1 MIRLLKRRLI
11 IPRGDTGSFSI
22 PTLGEVSEGDIA
34 ILGIFDPLIHELKL
48 MKVIYATSPT
58 LTFTFK
64 AEDTANL
71 EAKKYNW
78 DISIYRSPIFDE
90 EGELIG
96 AKEVNTYYS
105 AFKLPICEIKE
116 VALDMCRARW
126 NTRDL
131 LLEAQNPTPPTTYI
145 SSIRSVY
152 PWENL
157 EQSYLMNQLYALIKD
172 SGYEGSM
179 EDFVKD
185 FKKLVGEDA
194 EYLHELEEK
203 INEAASK
210 DYVEELINSSGVL
223 KWEIVSELPS
233 PEDAKP
239 NTIYMI
245 ENDETGSESGQDF
258 TGGQGTSSNPGGS
271 EGSSDEN
278 PESGPGESSGSGDSS
293 GSDSEGGKDN
303 PSDGSGSSEGSDE
316 QNTPK
321 TYKQYILINGVLT
334 PIGDTSIDLSKYIK
348 KPEKFKEDNL
358 AFFTSDGSLKDKN
371 ISLSIS
377 I

>member
-34 ILGIFDPLIHELKL
+34 ILGIFDPLNHELKL
-48 MKVIYATSPT
+48 IKAIYATSPT

-78 DISIYRSPIFDE
+78 DITIYRSPIFDE

-116 VALDMCRARW
+116 VALNMCKARW

-131 LLEAQNPTPPTTYI
+131 LLEAQNPTEPTTYI
-145 SSIRSVY
+145 SSIKSVY

-157 EQSYLMNQLYALIKD
+157 EESYLMNQLFILMQNN
-172 SGYEGSM
+172 GYEGTM

-185 FKKLVGEDA
+185 FNNLIGENV
-194 EYLHELEEK
+194 EYLHELDEK
-203 INEAASK
+203 IN
-210 DYVEELINSSGVL
+210 
-223 KWEIVSELPS
+223 
-233 PEDAKP
+233 
-239 NTIYMI
+239 
-245 ENDETGSESGQDF
+245 DF
-258 TGGQGTSSNPGGS
+258 AN
-271 EGSSDEN
+271 
-278 PESGPGESSGSGDSS
+278 
-293 GSDSEGGKDN
+293 
-303 PSDGSGSSEGSDE
+303 
-316 QNTPK
+316 
-321 TYKQYILINGVLT
+321 I
-334 PIGDTSIDLSKYIK
+334 YIK
-348 KPEKFKEDNL
+348 KPQEYTENNI
-358 AFFTSDGSLKDKN
+358 AFFAEDGSLKDRG
-371 ISLSIS
+371 ISLNLSVNS
-377 I
+377 NNP